1 MKKES
6 TLDEITLL
14 TDEEIEKLSALELL
28 VYYEL
33 LETLEEKL
41 LKEENNNEW

>member
-41 LKEENNNEW
+41 LKEENNNE

>member
-1 MKKES
+1 MKKEI

-14 TDEEIEKLSALELL
+14 TDEEIEKLSSLELI

-41 LKEENNNEW
+41 LNKEENNNE

>member
-6 TLDEITLL
+6 TLDEIELL
-14 TDEEIEKLSALELL
+14 TDEEIENLSSLELL

-41 LKEENNNEW
+41 LKEENSNE